1 MPRNPLI
8 LIHGYSDRGESFK
21 DWKRL
26 LVARGYPAK
35 LIHVVTY
42 ESLTNEVTIKD
53 IAEGFDRALRLKAG
67 LNADEDFD
75 AVVHSTGMLVIRA
88 WLTTYPARRGRLKRL
103 IGLAPATFG
112 SPLAHTG
119 RSTLGALFKGRKEL
133 GADFLEAGDL
143 VLDGLELGSRFTW
156 DLAHAD
162 LIGKEGRKPVYGS
175 SADTPYVF
183 VFCGNKAYGGL
194 RQLVNQ
200 PGTDGT
206 VRFAGAA
213 LNTRKITANLTLPP
227 NGDGQVSRHRLEPW
241 TNINMPVYLVEG
253 LNHGTIVSDPSLEL
267 VGLVWEALAVESQ
280 EAFDHWT
287 DAAAKKTRAAREG
300 TARFQQFII
309 RAVDER
315 GDGIAD
321 YNVQLL
327 TSDSRGRSVEVPKF
341 DLDVHVYRAD
351 PSLRCFHVNLDR
363 LKPERLQS
371 LKLQVIATAR
381 SRFVGYLGYD
391 SVPVMAGASVPS
403 LQEVTI
409 DITDM
414 LKMTNFEFFKEFTT
428 TLVELRLN
436 REPLPHDALNGVCQ
450 FIEA

>member
-8 LIHGYSDRGESFK
+8 LIHGYSDRGESFLE
-21 DWKRL
+21 WKKR

-119 RSTLGALFKGRKEL
+119 RSTLGALFKGRREL

-162 LIGKEGRKPVYGS
+162 LIGKKPFYGPT
-175 SADTPYVF
+175 ADTPYAF
-183 VFCGNKAYGGL
+183 VFCGNEAYGGL
-194 RQLVNQ
+194 RKLVNQ

-206 VRFAGAA
+206 VRLAGVA
-213 LNTRKITANLTLPP
+213 LNTRKISLDLTRPAPGEDEPRRL
-227 NGDGQVSRHRLEPW
+227 VLEPW
-241 TNINMPVYLVEG
+241 GNINMPAYLVAG
-253 LNHGTIVSDPSLEL
+253 LNHGTILSEPTAGLEQ
-267 VGLVWEALAVESQ
+267 LVWSALTVDSREDF
-280 EAFDHWT
+280 ERWT
-287 DAAAKKTRAAREG
+287 AAAAEATRAAREG
-300 TARFQQFII
+300 TDRYQQFVI

-321 YNVQLL
+321 YNVQVL
-327 TSDSRGRSVEVPKF
+327 TEDGNGELVEVPEF

-351 PSLRCFHVNLDR
+351 PSLRCFHVNLDELR
-363 LKPERLQS
+363 PERLES
-371 LKLQVIATAR
+371 LHLQIIASAR
-381 SRFVGYLGYD
+381 SRFVGYLGFN
-391 SVPVMAGASVPS
+391 STTVSAGSQIPS
-403 LQEVTI
+403 LQV
-409 DITDM
+409 ITLNISDV
-414 LKMTNFEFFKEFTT
+414 LKKRQFEFFKEFTT
-428 TLVELRLN
+428 TLVELKLN

>member
-8 LIHGYSDRGESFK
+8 LIHGYSDRGESFLE
-21 DWKRL
+21 WKKR

-75 AVVHSTGMLVIRA
+75 AVVHSTGMLVIRS
-88 WLTTYPARRGRLKRL
+88 WLITYPARRSRLKRL

-119 RSTLGALFKGRKEL
+119 RSTLGALFKGRREL

-162 LIGKEGRKPVYGS
+162 LIGKKPFYGPN
-175 SADTPYVF
+175 ADTPYAF
-183 VFCGNKAYGGL
+183 VFCGNEAYGGL
-194 RQLVNQ
+194 RKLVNQ

-206 VRFAGAA
+206 VRLAGTA
-213 LNTRKITANLTLPP
+213 LNTRKITLDLTCPAPGEDEPRRL
-227 NGDGQVSRHRLEPW
+227 VLEPW
-241 TNINMPVYLVEG
+241 GNISMPAYLVAG
-253 LNHGTIVSDPSLEL
+253 LNHGTIVSEPSKPLEDM
-267 VGLVWEALAVESQ
+267 VWTALTVDSVED
-280 EAFDHWT
+280 FNRWT
-287 DAAAKKTRAAREG
+287 ATAAETTRTARES
-300 TARFQQFII
+300 TDRYQQFVI

-321 YNVQLL
+321 YNVQVL
-327 TSDSRGRSVEVPKF
+327 TKDDAGRLAEVPEF

-351 PSLRCFHVNLDR
+351 PSLRCFHVNLDELR
-363 LKPERLQS
+363 PERLES
-371 LKLQVIATAR
+371 LHLQIIATAR
-381 SRFVGYLGYD
+381 SRFVGYLGFD
-391 SVPVMAGASVPS
+391 SKPLSTSRQIPS
-403 LQEVTI
+403 LNEITL
-409 DITDM
+409 DITDV
-414 LKMTNFEFFKEFTT
+414 LKKKQFDFFKEFTT
-428 TLVELRLN
+428 TLVELRMN
-436 REPLPHDALNGVCQ
+436 REPLPHDEVNGVCQ
-450 FIEA
+450 FLDV